1 MRSNYVR
8 SFYLPEHQPMPSSY
22 TSHYQ
27 SCSPPHGY
35 QSNVC
40 NRDRNKEND
49 LLSCQV
55 CLSSIDLVT
64 CASSRGLTESV
75 LCALKPVVC
84 KQCNTRF
91 ADNLSLSSHLKFCN
105 ATEVRSVAINP
116 TFMTAPGLKEAL
128 CSRG

>member
-1 MRSNYVR
+1 M
-8 SFYLPEHQPMPSSY
+8 
-22 TSHYQ
+22 
-27 SCSPPHGY
+27 
-35 QSNVC
+35 
-40 NRDRNKEND
+40 
-49 LLSCQV
+49 
-55 CLSSIDLVT
+55 T

-128 CSRG
+128 CSRGLSTAGNKEILIKRLEDALAGEG